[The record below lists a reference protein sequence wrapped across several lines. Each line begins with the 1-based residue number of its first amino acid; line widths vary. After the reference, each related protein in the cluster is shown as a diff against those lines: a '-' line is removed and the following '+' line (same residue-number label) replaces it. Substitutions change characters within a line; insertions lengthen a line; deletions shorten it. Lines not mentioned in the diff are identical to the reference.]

1 MSNRALSQKLY
12 ERSCKS
18 LAGGVSSNVR
28 AGKLPP
34 PLFFERAAGSRIYDV
49 DGNQYIDYVLGQ
61 GPLILGHSPAPILEA
76 VACALEKGQLYAG
89 QSEMEIELS
98 EKLQQL
104 MPCAELVR
112 FSNSGSEIVQAA
124 LRLARAYTKR
134 EKVVKFEGHYHGWF
148 DNVLISVQPPM
159 EVAGP
164 RQSPQSV
171 PATAGQVKSALG
183 DVMVLPWNDLSLFE
197 ETVQNNGDEIAAVI
211 MEPIMCNTGCILPR
225 EGYLQGVQRV
235 CEAHGIVLIL
245 DEIITGF
252 RVGLSGAQGY
262 FGIKPD
268 LATFGKAMASGFP
281 VSLLAGR
288 REIMDLIATGEV
300 NHSGTFN
307 SNVMAMSA
315 SLATLAELEQP
326 EVYEQMVRLGQQ
338 LMAGFKDLLQSTG
351 VKAQISG
358 LGPMFHIAFGD
369 MQPIHDYRSFV
380 QHNDMG
386 QCQRFADLMLDHGV
400 RFIPRGMWY
409 LSAAHT
415 QQDVDFTL
423 EAAST
428 ALQKFRR
435 V

>member
-34 PLFFERAAGSRIYDV
+34 PLFFERGAGSLIYDV

-76 VACALEKGQLYAG
+76 VASALEKGQLYAG
-89 QSEMEIELS
+89 QSEMEIVLS
-98 EKLQQL
+98 EKLLQL

-134 EKVVKFEGHYHGWF
+134 AKVLKFEGHYHGWF
-148 DNVLISVQPPM
+148 DNVLISVHPPL

-164 RQSPQSV
+164 RQSPQPV
-171 PATAGQVKSALG
+171 PTTAGQVKSALG
-183 DVMVLPWNDLSLFE
+183 DVMVLPWNDLTLFE
-197 ETVQNNGDEIAAVI
+197 ETVQKNGDEIAAVI
-211 MEPIMCNTGCILPR
+211 MEPIMCNTGCILPK

-235 CEAHGIVLIL
+235 CQEHGIVLIL

-252 RVGLSGAQGY
+252 RVGLTGAQGY

-268 LATFGKAMASGFP
+268 LATFGKAMAGGFP

-326 EVYEQMVRLGQQ
+326 EVYEEMVRLGQQ
-338 LMAGFKDLLQSTG
+338 LMAGLKDLLQSTG

-415 QQDVDFTL
+415 QQDIEFTL
-423 EAAST
+423 QVAGA
-428 ALQKFRR
+428 ALQELRGT
-435 V
+435 